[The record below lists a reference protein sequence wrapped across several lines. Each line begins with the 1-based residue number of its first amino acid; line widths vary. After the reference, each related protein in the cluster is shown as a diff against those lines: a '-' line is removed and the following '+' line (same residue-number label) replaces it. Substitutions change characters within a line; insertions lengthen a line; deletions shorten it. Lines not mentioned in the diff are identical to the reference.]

1 MPEENEGPEE
11 KLQEQIAKRC
21 RLSSLGASKS
31 GSSQDY
37 E

>member
-11 KLQEQIAKRC
+11 KLQEQIAERC

-31 GSSQDY
+31 GSSQQY